1 MRRFVMT
8 LAVAGAVV
16 AGPGPLAAQ
25 LDYRNLDDGRPLW
38 TEDAWPV
45 ERRALELLLPW
56 AVEWGREG
64 TIHGSRLELAW
75 GAWDNLMLGA
85 KLPLAIAPRGTGQ
98 TLGTTGPGAFLFY
111 NLRGEGPVLPALALR
126 AEGHLA
132 TGTFAPDEGSVT
144 LKGIVTRTLDRERLH
159 LNAAWTPVGA
169 RADGGLEREPRWAA
183 SVGLD
188 RTLIRTS
195 TLLAAELVARDA
207 GAGGGTQFTA
217 GVGLRRQVTPRLV
230 VDLGLARVLDRD
242 AGHGWGVTAGLSM
255 PVGLARAPR
264 GVTPRAGQTVR
275 AEWHNLPGAFNWQFL
290 RHFPEAARLFN
301 AFDYG
306 HAILYEHL
314 WTRPEAAVQLL
325 EEQEFTF
332 LTRDL
337 LVRPPR
343 FAVAEDVV
351 EPRYAAVALEAKRM
365 FEWAHLLHRQIYD
378 VYADARLSRAE
389 QHALVERLTDDYLSR
404 DRLAFTDQ
412 PKQMTLMDD
421 QPFSQ
426 YFRRE
431 FPKMNGLIWAYH
443 WLQVGLYEPLLA
455 ESTVHGRKA
464 GVADALARFWAMADE
479 APTRFP
485 AVMPMSSAVA
495 PVFSRAH
502 PRAAIIFDNLHM
514 MHDIISDILA
524 NPAVPRERKAAEIA
538 SQLEEFRDGTVNV
551 MSMEEWWSMAEMMGG
566 VEKMGGVAGRG
577 GGSKQ

>member
-1 MRRFVMT
+1 MRQFVMT
-8 LAVAGAVV
+8 GIILVAAAVGTRPAF
-16 AGPGPLAAQ
+16 AQ

-38 TEDAWPV
+38 SEDAWPV
-45 ERRALELLLPW
+45 ERRALEWLVPW
-56 AVEWGREG
+56 GMQWGRGG
-64 TIHGSRLELAW
+64 TLHQARPEVAW
-75 GAWDNLMLGA
+75 GAWDNFMVGA
-85 KLPLAIAPRGTGQ
+85 KLPLALVPGADGREVGIA
-98 TLGTTGPGAFLFY
+98 GPGAFLFY
-111 NLRGEGPVLPALALR
+111 NLRGEGPSLPALAVR

-132 TGTFAPDEGSVT
+132 VGSLAPEEGSLT
-144 LKGIVTRTLDRERLH
+144 LKGIATRTVGRHRLH
-159 LNAAWTPVGA
+159 LNGAYTALGA
-169 RADGGLEREPRWAA
+169 RAVGGTEAEPQWQAA
-183 SVGLD
+183 VSLD
-188 RTLIRTS
+188 RTLIRSS
-195 TLLAAELVARDA
+195 TLVAAELVARDGGPGAPARFEA
-207 GAGGGTQFTA
+207 GIGI
-217 GVGLRRQVTPRLV
+217 RRQVTPTLV
-230 VDLGLARVLDRD
+230 LDLGLRRALEGESDH
-242 AGHGWGVTAGLSM
+242 AWGLTAGISTAL
-255 PVGLARAPR
+255 GIGRAPR
-264 GVTPRAGQTVR
+264 GVRPAAGQTVR
-275 AEWHNLPGAFNWQFL
+275 AEWHYLPGRFNWQFL
-290 RHFPEAARLFN
+290 RSYPEAARLFN

-314 WTRPEAAVQLL
+314 WARPSQAQALL
-325 EEQEFTF
+325 EEREFTF
-332 LTRDL
+332 LTTDL

-351 EPRYAAVALEAKRM
+351 EPSYARVALEAKRM

-378 VYADARLSRAE
+378 VYADERLSRVE

-443 WLQVGLYEPLLA
+443 WLQVGLYEPLLSEA
-455 ESTVHGRKA
+455 GPEGRKA
-464 GVADALARFWAMADE
+464 GVADALQRFWAMAESPPD
-479 APTRFP
+479 RFP
-485 AVMPMSSAVA
+485 AVMPMTSAVA

-551 MSMEEWWSMAEMMGG
+551 MSMDEWWAMAEMMGG
-566 VEKMGGVAGRG
+566 VERMGGRAGRDR
-577 GGSKQ
+577 